1 MYSGQADAIAEVAT
15 AKAILAVNSTIIEE
29 IDLMNIL
36 QVEWT
41 FSSTMNA
48 FYKTHWPPEDDP
60 LFFLTEYSR
69 EERHKHESIYSES
82 IAAICF
88 KLHLSHAL

>member
-1 MYSGQADAIAEVAT
+1 MYSGQAGATAELAT
-15 AKAILAVNSTIIEE
+15 AKALLAVNSTIIEE

-48 FYKTHWPPEDDP
+48 FI
-60 LFFLTEYSR
+60 
-69 EERHKHESIYSES
+69 KHTGHQKMIHYFS
-82 IAAICF
+82 
-88 KLHLSHAL
+88 